1 MWVII
6 FLIFL
11 ALVIL
16 IGTLWAFD
24 EVEGGVSIVGV
35 LTFIGVMIAL
45 CIISTNYCQAGV
57 EVKILNKEYST
68 EFTTDDYFFSKKTID
83 AYVHKGDVK

>member
-6 FLIFL
+6 LLIFL
-11 ALVIL
+11 ALVIAV
-16 IGTLWAFD
+16 GTLCAFD
-24 EVEGGVSIVGV
+24 EMEGGVGILGA
-35 LTFIGVMIAL
+35 LTFIGVIIAI
-45 CIISTNYCQAGV
+45 CVISTIYCQVGL